1 MSLSL
6 TAEQVATLAPDAAS
20 LAAGKK
26 LAAGRDWS
34 NVGRDARALWGECK
48 GSALYQV
55 RIDLSDLSAK
65 CTCPSR
71 KFPCKH
77 ALGLL
82 LKAAADPGAV
92 ATGAAPDWVDEWLAR
107 RGAAAEKK
115 EKKKADAAVAPLDEK
130 AQARRAERRAER
142 VDDGIAAL
150 ELWLA
155 DLVRNGLA
163 GVADRGRDVWENQAA
178 RLVDAQAPGLAARV
192 RRVGEIPRSAPD
204 WGRRVLVELGRLALL
219 IEAYRRVDSLDDGLR
234 DDVRS
239 LVGWTLRDE
248 EVIARGTAVDD
259 RWLVIGQRTED
270 EGRIRVQRTWL
281 LGLERARHALV
292 LQFAV
297 GLAPFAESW
306 ITGTCIDARL
316 RYWPSA
322 HPSRA
327 LVEERRGSPEP
338 FAGDP
343 PGFARFDELLGA
355 TTSALAAQPW
365 LDRLPCI
372 VRDVRP
378 ARSAARDWHL
388 VDADGRALP
397 LASRDHRRLLALSG
411 GHPAHVAAEWDGDAL
426 LPLALFAGGAFE
438 RLSA

>member
-1 MSLSL
+1 VSLSL
-6 TAEQVATLAPDAAS
+6 TADQVASLAPDAAS

-55 RIDLSDLSAK
+55 RVDLSDLSAK
-65 CTCPSR
+65 CSCPSR

-82 LKAAADPGAV
+82 LKAASDPSSV
-92 ATGAAPDWVDEWLAR
+92 ATAAAPEWVEDWLAK

-115 EKKKADAAVAPLDEK
+115 EKKRSDAEAAPVDEE
-130 AQARRAERRAER
+130 AQARRAHKRAER
-142 VDDGIAAL
+142 VDEGLAAL
-150 ELWLA
+150 DLWVA

-163 GVADRGRDVWENQAA
+163 GIADRGGEAWENQAA

-192 RRVGEIPRSAPD
+192 RRIGEIPRSAPD
-204 WGRRVLVELGRLALL
+204 WGTRVLVELGRIALL
-219 IEAYRRVDSLDDGLR
+219 TEAYRRADSLDDALR

-248 EVIARGTAVDD
+248 DVIGRGTAVDD
-259 RWLVIGQRTED
+259 RWLVIGVHTEG

-281 LGLERARHALV
+281 LGLESERYALV

-306 ITGTCIDARL
+306 IVGTSVAARV
-316 RYWPSA
+316 RYRPSA
-322 HPSRA
+322 YLSRA
-327 LVEERRGSPEP
+327 LVEERRGTPERWTNER
-338 FAGDP
+338 AGFS
-343 PGFARFDELLGA
+343 GFDELLAA

-365 LDRLPCI
+365 LDRLPCV

-378 ARSAARDWHL
+378 ARSAARGWHL
-388 VDADGRALP
+388 VDTAGHALP
-397 LASRDHRRLLALSG
+397 LAARDHRRLLALSG
-411 GHPAHVAAEWDGDAL
+411 GHPVHVAAEWDGDAL
-426 LPLALFAGGAFE
+426 LPLAVLADGSFE